1 MAADTPDDF
10 RKELVDL
17 FVQEAHEWLQN
28 MHVALD
34 ELQQDPAPERYAEL
48 IGAILAGVTNLGG
61 SAATINLP
69 DIEQA
74 SFETIPFIEALR
86 DPQKRFSVQDFLS
99 LCKQLGQIHTA
110 LTRTKGISFRED
122 VSVAAGEA
130 ICGSLASGEFLQ
142 ALLELQKKQPSSITS
157 ERNLISSL
165 IEQIEGQ
172 VQAGV
177 ERIDTMVI
185 QGYLAQVSEAEE
197 SFLKAINK
205 RVPEIFKNISDLKMN
220 GDEASSRVVVLE
232 ASLQDVA
239 QTAHR
244 RAAGECGFGHNVF
257 HRPAQS
263 ADCGGATSSVSGF
276 HTGGISSGASA
287 CDGGGHSRVG
297 RAWTSPACRD
307 QSVALCRPLMISVPA
322 SSTEIRRNP

>member
-34 ELQQDPAPERYAEL
+34 ELQQNPAPERYAEL

-110 LTRTKGISFRED
+110 LTRTKGISFEED

-130 ICGSLASGEFLQ
+130 ICESLASGEFLQ

-197 SFLKAINK
+197 SFFKAINK

-220 GDEASSRVVVLE
+220 GDEASLRVVVLE

-239 QTAHR
+239 QLRTAAQQVNAGSATMFFTGLHSLLTMVAQR
-244 RAAGECGFGHNVF
+244 RVYLAATRAESVAARLHAMGEAIREWVEHGRAQRAAINQLL
-257 HRPAQS
+257 PA
-263 ADCGGATSSVSGF
+263 
-276 HTGGISSGASA
+276 
-287 CDGGGHSRVG
+287 GHS
-297 RAWTSPACRD
+297 
-307 QSVALCRPLMISVPA
+307 
-322 SSTEIRRNP
+322 